1 MPKERRD
8 SKKTAKPYDRT
19 KKSNEKTTTQKRSKL
34 NPKKIKL
41 KNEELTDKLDNL
53 MTDLSSHLNPIK
65 KKKQEAR
72 QGNVKS
78 LEQVEAAQRE
88 FEKVNNDME
97 DAMGLLTKL

>member
-8 SKKTAKPYDRT
+8 SKKSAKPYDRT
-19 KKSNEKTTTQKRSKL
+19 KKSNEKAATQKRSKL

-53 MTDLSSHLNPIK
+53 LTDLSSHLNPIK

-72 QGNVKS
+72 EGNVVNIYYINVSFSITIVK
-78 LEQVEAAQRE
+78 EK
-88 FEKVNNDME
+88 EKVR
-97 DAMGLLTKL
+97 